1 MPLCAWGRQKRRDDE
16 DDGHFEQ
23 GVARHASRDPPPW
36 VVHAFSFRLNLRY
49 CKGAQYGF
57 TNRVTRPRVADRQLF

>member
-23 GVARHASRDPPPW
+23 GVARHASREPPPW
-36 VVHAFSFRLNLRY
+36 VVHAFSFRLNLPAIARERNTVS
-49 CKGAQYGF
+49 Q
-57 TNRVTRPRVADRQLF
+57 TV